1 MCHGGGAV
9 SGGYAPDLRASP
21 IPLNAQA
28 FKDVVVH
35 GQRRALG
42 MPDFK
47 RLDDHQLATLRHF
60 IRRQAGVPQVL
71 HVSEKTD
78 AKPSP

>member
-28 FKDVVVH
+28 FKDVVVN
-35 GQRRALG
+35 GQRRPLG

-47 RLDDHQLATLRHF
+47 QLDDHKLDTLRHF
-60 IRRQAGVPQVL
+60 IRRQAGVPQIL
-71 HVSEKTD
+71 NAAEAPTGQTGH
-78 AKPSP
+78 